1 MYIIIVIA
9 IIIIGVDFIYLYVSV
24 HHDLAGSPYSAA
36 PET

>member
-9 IIIIGVDFIYLYVSV
+9 IIGVDFIYLYISV
-24 HHDLAGSPYSAA
+24 LHHDLAGSPYSAA